1 MTILSRCQRF
11 DLRRVPV
18 NVMTHHLQTIAES
31 EQIKVAANTLVHIAK
46 ASEGSVRDALSLLDQ
61 AAAMNADEISER
73 GVLDMLGQANTDLI
87 LKILQACLNGQ
98 TAAALDLFATADACG
113 AEPDVF
119 IADMLDNIH
128 LASLIAG
135 GAGSSDLPEAQS
147 QILTAIAAAGIA
159 RLGRAWQL
167 LLNGHREITDA
178 PNPKTAAQMILIR
191 LAHIA
196 PMPTPA
202 EIIKSLPEAPLDA
215 PAAQAPP
222 AMSSSQAP
230 RIEAEPAPTQASP
243 TQIPQPK
250 SSSVEIDRPSQLAN
264 ETSGPAKTVFSSLQD
279 IAISL
284 NEAGE
289 KILAARLRQHL
300 RPVSLEDG
308 KLEVQIEGDITPD
321 NFLGDLAR
329 FMSQKSGQPWLVFQA
344 AEGAEQKG
352 GPTLAELDRQADEQ
366 KKKAAADHPVVAAIL
381 EKFDSAKITAVHPHK
396 ARDKTQSDDEVK
408 NAQSWWHDEKGSGNA
423 EPHGGNNP

>member
-1 MTILSRCQRF
+1 
-11 DLRRVPV
+11 
-18 NVMTHHLQTIAES
+18 
-31 EQIKVAANTLVHIAK
+31 
-46 ASEGSVRDALSLLDQ
+46 
-61 AAAMNADEISER
+61 MNADEISEQA
-73 GVLDMLGQANTDLI
+73 VLNMLGQANTDLI

-98 TAAALDLFATADACG
+98 TAVALDLFATADACG

-135 GAGSSDLPEAQS
+135 GANSSEQPEAQS
-147 QILTAIAAAGIA
+147 QMLIAIATAGIA

-167 LLNGHREITDA
+167 LLNSHREIKDA
-178 PNPKTAAQMILIR
+178 PNPKTAAQMVLIR

-202 EIIKSLPEAPLDA
+202 EIIKSLPEAPVDA
-215 PAAQAPP
+215 PTAQTSTSVLP
-222 AMSSSQAP
+222 SKAP
-230 RIEAEPAPTQASP
+230 RTEAEPVPAQVAP
-243 TQIPQPK
+243 TQIPQTETSP
-250 SSSVEIDRPSQLAN
+250 VETNIPSQLAN
-264 ETSGPAKTVFSSLQD
+264 EKSSPAQTVFSSLQD

-308 KLEVQIEGDITPD
+308 KLEVQIDGDVKQE

-329 FMSQKSGQPWLVFQA
+329 FMSQKSGQPWLVSQA
-344 AEGAEQKG
+344 AQG
-352 GPTLAELDRQADEQ
+352 GGQTLAELDRQADEQ
-366 KKKAAADHPVVAAIL
+366 KKKAAAEHPIVAAIL
-381 EKFDSAKITAVHPHK
+381 DKFDSAEITAVRPHNAK
-396 ARDKTQSDDEVK
+396 DEIHSDDEVK
-408 NAQSWWHDEKGSGNA
+408 NA
-423 EPHGGNNP
+423 